1 MKATFHI
8 AKRYLIAKS
17 SQNVIN
23 IINRITALVVVI
35 VGTAL
40 FVVLAGYEGLKSFT
54 LSFSTYFD
62 PDLKILPRSGKFIT
76 FSDAQLNELA
86 KNEGIAHF
94 SKVLEEQVFLSHKQK
109 NYIAQI
115 KGVDTNYPLVNPA
128 DSLVALGMWDLQSP
142 KMVAGITIFNALGL
156 NFMDTSSPLQ
166 LVVPRSGKGSITQTS
181 RPYRET
187 YGIISGVYQITEDL
201 DKKYVF
207 TSLEQAQELLG
218 LDSLH
223 ISAIEIKKHPQAD
236 ENKLIEQIQ
245 NLFQGEV
252 IIKNRVQINDALYR
266 MLNTENIAIY
276 LIFILVLIIALF
288 NLVGAIIM
296 MILDKKEDLKTL
308 YALGLNIKQLR
319 RIFFLQGTM
328 VSVMGAFLGV
338 CLGAIFVLLQ
348 QYFNFVMI
356 SSTLAYPV
364 EIKGFN
370 VFAVFAIITILG
382 FLASWLA
389 SSRITK
395 KMIDKQL

>member
-86 KNEGIAHF
+86 KNEGVAHF

-109 NYIAQI
+109 NYIARI

-128 DSLVALGMWDLQSP
+128 DSLVVLGMWDLQSP

-223 ISAIEIKKHPQAD
+223 ISAIEIKKHLQAD

>member
-86 KNEGIAHF
+86 KNEGIAYF

-109 NYIAQI
+109 NYIARI

-128 DSLVALGMWDLQSP
+128 DSLVVLGMWDLQSP

-308 YALGLNIKQLR
+308 YALGLNIKQLC

-338 CLGAIFVLLQ
+338 CLGAIIVLLQ

>member
-1 MKATFHI
+1 M
-8 AKRYLIAKS
+8 IAKS

-86 KNEGIAHF
+86 KNEGVAHF

-109 NYIAQI
+109 NYIARI

-128 DSLVALGMWDLQSP
+128 DSLVVLGMWDLQSP

-223 ISAIEIKKHPQAD
+223 ISAIEIKKHPQSD

-296 MILDKKEDLKTL
+296 MILDKKENLKTL